1 MRYDNTFLKLWWLL
15 PLFLQPRFIRIMY
28 AKYWFDWLKWY
39 TVNIYKGYWNIED
52 GYTLTKELATDKDF
66 CNIKPRRNK

>member
-28 AKYWFDWLKWY
+28 AKYWFDW
-39 TVNIYKGYWNIED
+39 I
-52 GYTLTKELATDKDF
+52 GYTQQHLDTERKYQHIKALAEWEEF
-66 CNIKPRRNK
+66 CNIKRRYK

>member
-28 AKYWFDWLKWY
+28 VKYWFDWVIAYQNNFERRFRHIKA
-39 TVNIYKGYWNIED
+39 
-52 GYTLTKELATDKDF
+52 LAEWGEF
-66 CNIKPRRNK
+66 LNIKPRTK